1 MKHIS
6 NIFFLFH
13 FIHIFI
19 RPSASW
25 AIDSKPIRVRGTII
39 LVNIESKQLLLEKR
53 HSAAFVLVFKA
64 GAFRY

>member
-1 MKHIS
+1 MIIQETYFY
-6 NIFFLFH
+6 IFFLFH

-39 LVNIESKQLLLEKR
+39 LVNIESKQL
-53 HSAAFVLVFKA
+53 
-64 GAFRY
+64 